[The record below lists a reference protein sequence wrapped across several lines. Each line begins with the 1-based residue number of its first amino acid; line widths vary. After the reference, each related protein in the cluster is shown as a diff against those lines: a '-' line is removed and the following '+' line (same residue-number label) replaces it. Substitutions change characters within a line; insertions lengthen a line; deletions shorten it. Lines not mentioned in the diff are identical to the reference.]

1 MKNILITGEN
11 GFIGNQFQLFLSRDK
26 YKVERISLR
35 NNDWMFR
42 SFKKYDVIIH
52 LAALVHNNQP
62 NAKIVDYMNT
72 NYHLTR
78 EIAKKAKDDGV
89 SQFIFFSTMSIFGLT
104 GSINEKCEINQ
115 STPYK
120 PNSAYGYSK
129 LLAERDL
136 QKLSND
142 KFVVNIVRPPMIYGK
157 EGPGNFAKLIKIANL
172 SKIFPKYN
180 NERSV
185 IHIEN
190 LYQHVLDLI
199 MNKKSD
205 ITHPQNKEYMNTNTA
220 LSLIRHHLGKS
231 SKLIEIPLPS
241 IANKALAKLNIAN
254 KIYGNLTYVKNMD
267 DRETKEIHFD
277 TFEKTISKTLK

>member
-1 MKNILITGEN
+1 MENILITGEN
-11 GFIGNQFQLFLSRDK
+11 GFVGNQFQLFLSGDK

-35 NNDWMFR
+35 NNSWKFR
-42 SFKKYDVIIH
+42 SFKKYDVVIH

-62 NAKIVDYMNT
+62 DAKIIDYMNT

-78 EIAKKAKDDGV
+78 KLAKKAKDDGV
-89 SQFIFFSTMSIFGLT
+89 SQFIFFSTMSVFGLT

-115 STPYK
+115 LTPYK

-129 LLAERDL
+129 LLAEREL

-157 EGPGNFAKLIKIANL
+157 GGPGNFAKLIKVANL

-190 LYQHVLDLI
+190 LYKHILNLMI
-199 MNKKSD
+199 NKESD
-205 ITHPQNKEYMNTNTA
+205 ITHPQNMEYMNTNTA
-220 LSLIRHHLGKS
+220 LLLIRHHLRKS
-231 SKLIEIPLPS
+231 SKLIEVPLPS
-241 IANKALAKLNIAN
+241 IASKILGKINIAN
-254 KIYGNLTYVKNMD
+254 KIYGNLTYAKNMD
-267 DRETKEIHFD
+267 DRETKELHFD
-277 TFEKTISKTLK
+277 TFDQTIRKTLK